1 MARTGGGRGIA
12 AAGAALLTAVL
23 ALSGCSQAGSSGKN
37 STAGAAMP
45 RAAAGADASGTAGGG
60 GTGGTG
66 AAASTGTASSG
77 TVAVQPTGR
86 ALIYT
91 GEMQLRTPGVDAAVT
106 RAEQLVGSAGGYV
119 DSEQTGPVGELPL
132 TAYAGDSASSTEG
145 DGTDSS
151 GGDPSL
157 PLQTLPEPTDI
168 GAQGAQLVLRVPA
181 ARYTTVFQ
189 QLLGLGLVLGQE
201 RTSQDVTSQVVDVAS
216 RITTQQASVDRVR
229 ALMDQAQNLSEV
241 VSLEAALTQRES
253 DLESLEAEQQS
264 LESQTA
270 MSTVTVQI
278 FQAPTAPAANSGHKP
293 GHKPKH
299 VGAAALGALADGWHA
314 LYLTFRGL
322 LVALSVVLPFALV
335 LLPLGWLARWLTRR
349 LRHPRPTAAAVPG
362 PSDE

>member
-1 MARTGGGRGIA
+1 MTGPGGRRTA
-12 AAGAALLTAVL
+12 AAVGAALLAAVL
-23 ALSGCSQAGSSGKN
+23 ALSGCSEHAGNSAGSS
-37 STAGAAMP
+37 
-45 RAAAGADASGTAGGG
+45 AAG
-60 GTGGTG
+60 G
-66 AAASTGTASSG
+66 AAAAPAVPQRAEAESSGGGAGSTATPG
-77 TVAVQPTGR
+77 TVAAGTVAAQPTGR
-86 ALIYT
+86 SLIYT